1 MKSYQSS
8 FSNHNGMRLEIIHK
22 KKNGEKISIQQCKIC
37 NIWDS
42 IKNDKACNKPGKYK
56 PYLGERSINKTRP
69 WHEKDDRINQQG
81 P

>member
-1 MKSYQSS
+1 MYVK
-8 FSNHNGMRLEIIHK
+8 
-22 KKNGEKISIQQCKIC
+22 QCKIC

-42 IKNDKACNKPGKYK
+42 IKNYKACNKPEKYK